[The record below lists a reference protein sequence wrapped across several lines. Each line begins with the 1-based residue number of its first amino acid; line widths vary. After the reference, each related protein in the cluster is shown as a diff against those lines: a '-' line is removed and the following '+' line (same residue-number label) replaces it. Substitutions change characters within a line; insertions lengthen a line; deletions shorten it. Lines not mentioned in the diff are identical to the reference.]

1 LFLLGSQDSPFF
13 FNDPNAFFWGIFLP
27 IISLFFYWKFSRR
40 LKHTLAMAR
49 PTKNMLSFYHVFAY
63 QTSFLLCFGFIVIA
77 LAQPVC
83 GKESIQGKSE
93 ASEIVICLD
102 LSASMNVKDINN
114 ESRLGVAKRMISALV
129 GKLEGQKIG
138 LCIFAGEAIEEV
150 PVTADYSMFEVFL
163 EGIETNYIS
172 YQGTNI
178 PEALNLGSQMFSS
191 SKNSKLLILVTDGE
205 NHETE
210 ESQTLKFIQQQGI
223 SFLGIGIGTPDGGKI
238 VLDPN
243 APEDGYKIDNE
254 GRPIVSGL
262 NQKFI
267 EKLSNELNGT
277 TIIVDEPFPN
287 IDTLMEEVIRLK
299 KTGLSKINFEIQ
311 ASWYKYAALGALLSL
326 VFWMFILKLVK

>member
-1 LFLLGSQDSPFF
+1 
-13 FNDPNAFFWGIFLP
+13 
-27 IISLFFYWKFSRR
+27 
-40 LKHTLAMAR
+40 
-49 PTKNMLSFYHVFAY
+49 MLSFYHVFAY

-163 EGIETNYIS
+163 EGI
-172 YQGTNI
+172 
-178 PEALNLGSQMFSS
+178 
-191 SKNSKLLILVTDGE
+191 D
-205 NHETE
+205 
-210 ESQTLKFIQQQGI
+210 
-223 SFLGIGIGTPDGGKI
+223 
-238 VLDPN
+238 DPN

-287 IDTLMEEVIRLK
+287 IDTLMEEVKRLK